1 MKKLYSLIDKIYR
14 KENLYEAFRRV
25 KQNHGAPGID
35 GETVEDFAAEL
46 DERIEFLHE
55 ALKTN
60 IYTPSPVRRTVIGK
74 PDGGTRPL
82 GIPTVTDRVVQ
93 QAIVNIIEPH
103 FDKHFHPSSYGYRKG
118 KSQQQAVAKA
128 ERFLNRY
135 GLTHVVDMDLSKCFD
150 TLDHERI
157 IESINQR
164 ISDGRVLKLIRSFLI
179 AGVMEDGNFTDTEIG
194 SPQGGVISPLI
205 CNIYLD
211 YFDQKMKSKGIRI
224 VRYADDI
231 LIFAKTKKEAGNYRA
246 FATKVLEEEM
256 KLTVNEKKTSVTSVK
271 NGVSYL
277 GFVIYPKW
285 VTVDPKRIKRFK
297 DKVRQITQRSTGRPI
312 EEVIRKLNPL
322 LRGWMNYYRAA
333 NIKGLAQEL
342 MGWIRRRLR
351 MIRMRQWKTYKKMH
365 KEMRRKGLPIQEKMD
380 VRRWKNSKVQ
390 IIHLLMPN
398 QYFHDLGLID
408 LCSYDVGLLSS
419 YRE

>member
-1 MKKLYSLIDKIYR
+1 M
-14 KENLYEAFRRV
+14 
-25 KQNHGAPGID
+25 
-35 GETVEDFAAEL
+35 
-46 DERIEFLHE
+46 
-55 ALKTN
+55 
-60 IYTPSPVRRTVIGK
+60 
-74 PDGGTRPL
+74 
-82 GIPTVTDRVVQ
+82 
-93 QAIVNIIEPH
+93 
-103 FDKHFHPSSYGYRKG
+103 
-118 KSQQQAVAKA
+118 
-128 ERFLNRY
+128 
-135 GLTHVVDMDLSKCFD
+135 VDMDLSKCFD